1 MKKSKALS
9 ILLSLSLLASAV
21 IPGTLALPAHAA
33 KEERTNRGMEISKT
47 AVPNE
52 DGTYTITLEAYA
64 TGEKI
69 IDTVDK
75 DVPTDIILVLDQSGS
90 MAHDMNKYG
99 FRPYSPRSNREYYDL
114 RHNGA
119 RAPNLYHKLEDG
131 SYATVS
137 VEKAQIQSEA
147 SYVECPSSWNNA
159 SWGDDTDNYWSNR
172 NNLYVKENGEYK
184 KVTLSRER
192 FLGQYTYT
200 YTFPDNS
207 EYAGEGMRSSPG
219 DFGGKGPLYVL
230 NAAQEYRYT
239 YSYTDKDGGY
249 QTIGTSDGN
258 DTQPTELTL
267 YERYFTGSV
276 TRLEALKTAVTGFTN
291 AVAGKA
297 KGEDGILGTQDDI
310 DHRIA
315 VVGFASRSGYG
326 NNTELLSI
334 KGTNS
339 GRVGIRYNSIRQ
351 QNYKDV
357 LQSMSTQAGQTMVNN
372 AINALDA
379 EGGTEVNLGMKMANE
394 ILKANPVPNGEK
406 RSRIVI
412 VFTDG
417 VPTTESQFDMNVAN
431 DAIRGANTARANGA
445 TVYSVGIFD
454 GADATSA
461 GSQRGNE
468 TQKANWFMQNV
479 SDNKGTPQN
488 PSYYLSAS
496 DADSLNSIFQQISA
510 NIETGGSSTTL
521 DENAVIRD
529 MISPQFRLPEGVS
542 AQEITLETFRY
553 IGEDQWENNHD
564 AMGAVAMANGD
575 QISVTGFNFKE
586 NWCGTET
593 TNGVEAYRGNKLVVS
608 FPVKVKDG
616 FLGGNGVYTNTD
628 AGVYENGDAKA
639 PLFTFERPQ
648 VDVKIENI
656 AVTAED
662 KNVYLTGGLTAEQIK
677 SGATVKVG
685 DVGLDLSKEN
695 YGLESWQNEYVDISV
710 TYQNAQGE
718 EIADL
723 NDLRADTTYT
733 VKVTVSPKTAGA
745 AVVRSGNGAGSI
757 NVFTPELT
765 YRDSEVYYGDA
776 APDDF
781 TGNLVST
788 VWKHGEQTST
798 DRNVI
803 MLGDAPELTLDYM
816 PEASKISDG
825 KINTKQDIS
834 VSVGVKIGQKDVG
847 EYTQVQHQNCPGEV
861 CEVPEDKD
869 FLLHVKTCQLTV
881 IKNGGAAG
889 EPYVF
894 RIMKDGAEYSEVTI
908 VGNGSETVVELPV
921 GSYTIRE
928 DEGWS
933 WRYNGTEGAAAVLG
947 KENTSGTLSCTNSKM
962 ENHWLNGC
970 SEVVKNIFGVEN

>member
-1 MKKSKALS
+1 MKKTKALS
-9 ILLSLSLLASAV
+9 VLLSLSLLASAA
-21 IPGTLALPAHAA
+21 IPGTLALPANAA

-69 IDTVDK
+69 IDTVTK

-99 FRPYSPRSNREYYDL
+99 FRPYSPRSNSEYYDL

-137 VEKAQIQSEA
+137 VEKAQLQSEA
-147 SYVECPSSWNNA
+147 SYVECPASWENA
-159 SWGDDTDNYWSNR
+159 SRGSDTDNYWANR

-184 KVTLSRER
+184 KVTLDREG
-192 FLGQYTYT
+192 FLGRYTYT

-207 EYAGEGMRSSPG
+207 EYVMEGMRTSPG

-239 YSYTDKDGGY
+239 YSYTDKDGVY

-310 DHRIA
+310 NHRIA
-315 VVGFASRSGYG
+315 VVGFASKSGYG

-351 QNYKDV
+351 QNYRDV

-417 VPTTESQFDMNVAN
+417 VPTTENQFDMNVAN

-529 MISPQFRLPEGVS
+529 IISPQFQLPDGVS
-542 AQEITLETFRY
+542 AQDVTLETY
-553 IGEDQWENNHD
+553 KCTGENQWEKNND
-564 AMGAVAMANGD
+564 AMGARATVNGD
-575 QISVTGFNFKE
+575 QVSVTGFNFKE

-593 TNGVEAYRGNKLVVS
+593 TNGEEVYRGNKLVIS
-608 FPVKVKDG
+608 FPVTLRDG
-616 FLGGNGVYTNTD
+616 FLGGNGVHTNTN
-628 AGVYENGDAKA
+628 AGVYANGNAQK
-639 PLFTFERPQ
+639 PLFTFEHPQ
-648 VDVKIENI
+648 VDVEIKDVT
-656 AVTAED
+656 VTAED

-677 SGATVKVG
+677 SGAAVKVG
-685 DVGLDLSKEN
+685 DVELDPGKEN
-695 YGLESWQNEYVDISV
+695 YGLQPWQNQYVDISV
-710 TYQNAQGE
+710 TYQNAEGK
-718 EIADL
+718 EIADIS
-723 NDLRADTTYT
+723 DLRADTTYR

-745 AVVRSGNGAGSI
+745 AVDRSGNGAGSI
-757 NVFTPELT
+757 NVFKPELT
-765 YRDSEVYYGDA
+765 YRDSEVYYGAA
-776 APDDF
+776 APDEFSD
-781 TGNLVST
+781 NLVST
-788 VWKHGEQTST
+788 VWKHGSETST
-798 DRNVI
+798 DTNVL
-803 MLGDAPELTLDYM
+803 MLGDAPELTLAYM
-816 PEASKISDG
+816 PEASKLSDG

-834 VSVGVKIGQKDVG
+834 VSVGVKIGQEDVR
-847 EYTQVQHQNCPGEV
+847 EHTDFQHQSCQGEA
-861 CEVPEDKD
+861 CEVPEDKE
-869 FLLHVKTCQLTV
+869 FLLHVKTCQLTI
-881 IKNGGAAG
+881 IKNGGTAG

-894 RIMKDGAEYSEVTI
+894 TIMKDGAEYSEVTI
-908 VGNGSETVVELPV
+908 VGNGRETVSELPV

-928 DEGWS
+928 DAQWS
-933 WRYNGTEGAAAVLG
+933 WRYNGTEGSAAVLG
-947 KENTSGTLSCTNSKM
+947 IENASGTIACTNTKT
-962 ENHWLNGC
+962 ENNWLNGF
-970 SEVVKNIFGVEN
+970 SAVVKNVFGDKN